1 MILGVAQL
9 YIDFQSIIKY
19 TKFHAPRILIV
30 RKTLLLFVYIVVSDT
45 QIFIHSHRPFVYPA
59 NYTHSTLINVE
70 FYALTN
76 EFGQNLK
83 NGVCFCF

>member
-1 MILGVAQL
+1 MNFDSEKDKI
-9 YIDFQSIIKY
+9 
-19 TKFHAPRILIV
+19 
-30 RKTLLLFVYIVVSDT
+30 LFVYIVVSDT
-45 QIFIHSHRPFVYPA
+45 QTFVHSHRPLVYPA

-83 NGVCFCF
+83 NGVCFWFWCFKKNNM